1 MGVCGCV
8 CVRASVAH
16 RCLPTVRRR
25 VGHAVVAEEA
35 AYYSTAVVYLGRLIG
50 VCPVP
55 MSRSFLRFIP
65 IGSGLFINKDYPY
78 LLGTW

>member
-1 MGVCGCV
+1 MVSKPRYHARRPWVTQRDLLDRIERVGRYSAPGPVGGCVDVCGCV

-35 AYYSTAVVYLGRLIG
+35 AYYSTAVV
-50 VCPVP
+50 
-55 MSRSFLRFIP
+55 
-65 IGSGLFINKDYPY
+65 
-78 LLGTW
+78 

>member
-1 MGVCGCV
+1 MSDSDAVVVFDQNVQTAVDFYSAPGPVGGCVGVCGCV

-35 AYYSTAVVYLGRLIG
+35 AYYSTAVV
-50 VCPVP
+50 
-55 MSRSFLRFIP
+55 
-65 IGSGLFINKDYPY
+65 
-78 LLGTW
+78 